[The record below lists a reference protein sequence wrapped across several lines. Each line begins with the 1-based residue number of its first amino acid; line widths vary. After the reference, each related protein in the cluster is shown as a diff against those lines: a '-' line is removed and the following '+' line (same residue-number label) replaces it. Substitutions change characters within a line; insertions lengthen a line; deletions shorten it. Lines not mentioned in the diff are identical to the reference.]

1 MHATSAATASTVVAR
16 DANGYIYCN
25 YINSSRGDETI
36 AAASYTYDTGDGWIR
51 KKSLAN
57 TRTEIIGGASAGT
70 FPTLNQNTT
79 GDLIGNRYISGGAE
93 KPNNAIF
100 GPGKLRYQMLSST
113 NLGIGVGS
121 WNDVLWVSSYTGLD
135 VKGSNALIMS
145 KDGDYV
151 GVSRTNYDATTWSA
165 PKQLAF
171 TTSNITGNAA
181 TATTATTAN
190 ALNAANAYTGTSF
203 NAITG
208 LASVAPAAPAVT
220 AVVGVSTTVARQDHV
235 HPTNFTATA
244 TDIKMNGTQA
254 VGTLTTFP
262 RADHVHPIDTSRAAA
277 ATSVSKDSD
286 TGAAY
291 MPSGTTAQRPANPSN
306 GYMRYNT
313 TLLSMEVY
321 SNGEWGSVGGGDG
334 IKATGGGTDQ
344 VFTYI
349 NKYTVTTSY
358 TTPDNESV
366 LTVADPLGN
375 VNLAA
380 GVTVTLGSNSRW
392 VIL

>member
-1 MHATSAATASTVVAR
+1 MSYLGTIPRTKR
-16 DANGYIYCN
+16 W
-25 YINSSRGDETI
+25 DETYDKLESDVRFM
-36 AAASYTYDTGDGWIR
+36 AAASDEVVSGIKTFTAQPVGITKASVGLSAVD
-51 KKSLAN
+51 N
-57 TRTEIIGGASAGT
+57 TSDVNKPISSAT
-70 FPTLNQNTT
+70 QTALN
-79 GDLIGNRYISGGAE
+79 GKA
-93 KPNNAIF
+93 NNATTLAGYNI
-100 GPGKLRYQMLSST
+100 S
-113 NLGIGVGS
+113 
-121 WNDVLWVSSYTGLD
+121 D
-135 VKGSNALIMS
+135 AL
-145 KDGDYV
+145 
-151 GVSRTNYDATTWSA
+151 
-165 PKQLAF
+165 
-171 TTSNITGNAA
+171 
-181 TATTATTAN
+181 TATQIN
-190 ALNAANAYTGTSF
+190 TS
-203 NAITG
+203 
-208 LASVAPAAPAVT
+208 LDLKVT
-220 AVVGVSTTVARQDHV
+220 
-235 HPTNFTATA
+235 
-244 TDIKMNGTQA
+244 
-254 VGTLTTFP
+254 
-262 RADHVHPIDTSRAAA
+262 
-277 ATSVSKDSD
+277 KDSA